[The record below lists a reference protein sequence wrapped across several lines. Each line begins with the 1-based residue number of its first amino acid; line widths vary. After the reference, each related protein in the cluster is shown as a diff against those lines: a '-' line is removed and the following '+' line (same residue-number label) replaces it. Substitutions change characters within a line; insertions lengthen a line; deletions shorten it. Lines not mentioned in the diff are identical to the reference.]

1 MSMLEQSEKVAPHL
15 VKLYETQ
22 RLYGLAKDKGP
33 EARMELADAITELLD
48 IDLNYREKDLVAEV
62 LISLLKQ
69 AERDLRQTLA
79 ERLAVMPNVPI
90 RLLLHIAHDEI
101 FVASSVLKH
110 STVLGDFDLLYII
123 KSQTPEYWRVIAQRA
138 KMGPSV
144 IDALA
149 DTKDIDTARNLA
161 ENSEIVLTN
170 HAVNAISATVKED
183 ENIALSLFRRKEV
196 PQSVRAALYRY
207 VSAELQN
214 VIEQEFGMF
223 KTEIGAGL
231 QSAMEELIEDDFRNE
246 RPTTAMIHAAQRFM
260 KAGKLTPMMMIKTLQ
275 HGQIMSFVAQFAI
288 YTKMPT
294 KTVQEILMQP
304 CGQGLAMTCKAMKI
318 NKQDFISMY
327 LLSQR
332 YFSSA
337 NSNTGKE
344 SLNKAISY
352 YDKVK
357 ESVAERILKGS
368 QVTQ

>member
-1 MSMLEQSEKVAPHL
+1 
-15 VKLYETQ
+15 
-22 RLYGLAKDKGP
+22 
-33 EARMELADAITELLD
+33 
-48 IDLNYREKDLVAEV
+48 
-62 LISLLKQ
+62 
-69 AERDLRQTLA
+69 
-79 ERLAVMPNVPI
+79 
-90 RLLLHIAHDEI
+90 
-101 FVASSVLKH
+101 
-110 STVLGDFDLLYII
+110 
-123 KSQTPEYWRVIAQRA
+123 
-138 KMGPSV
+138 
-144 IDALA
+144 
-149 DTKDIDTARNLA
+149 
-161 ENSEIVLTN
+161 
-170 HAVNAISATVKED
+170 
-183 ENIALSLFRRKEV
+183 
-196 PQSVRAALYRY
+196 
-207 VSAELQN
+207 
-214 VIEQEFGMF
+214 
-223 KTEIGAGL
+223 
-231 QSAMEELIEDDFRNE
+231 MEELIEDDFRNE